1 MKKSRK
7 FLKSIRGRLSIGV
20 AIGVLLIVVL
30 SAAVAIA
37 SIVSIQRSSSIQL
50 VDSLQKPRQR
60 RHRPGWRDKKQQSR
74 NWELC

>member
-30 SAAVAIA
+30 SAAVAI
-37 SIVSIQRSSSIQL
+37 IMVS
-50 VDSLQKPRQR
+50 
-60 RHRPGWRDKKQQSR
+60 
-74 NWELC
+74 